1 MQTSPTTNIKKEHI
15 SFELSVL
22 LIGHNHDEARSVEH
36 FHEYNHEAS
45 ERIASCNQNN
55 ESEADSDYILSG
67 RSRFLFSNGWK
78 ISASM
83 NLHSLL
89 YF

>member
-45 ERIASCNQNN
+45 ERISSCNQNN
-55 ESEADSDYILSG
+55 ESQADSDYILSG
-67 RSRFLFSNGWK
+67 RSRFFILQWLE
-78 ISASM
+78 ISASI
-83 NLHSLL
+83 NLHSFL